1 MKKAISI
8 LTLPLLLGSILHAE
22 EDLWESKGPHVRIKR
37 NDQDGSYV
45 VFERSPDDRRL
56 VKTTKNENGQVK
68 MRATY
73 KRNEKGFLTFG
84 QIHDG
89 QGTLIYRVQYGY
101 DKTGK
106 LIAEQMF
113 DARVKNYYPL
123 WYTDPETGKQIK
135 VVDPETKQRIE
146 MPVRRVYYFYD
157 AEGNQSRALSLVP
170 KDGKTAEE
178 TFRRTGKSLSLYG
191 EESGFNSK
199 SATNPLL
206 DNPFEEEKKKK

>member
-8 LTLPLLLGSILHAE
+8 LFLALVAASDGRADD
-22 EDLWESKGPHVRIKR
+22 DLWESKGPHVRIKK
-37 NDQDGSYV
+37 NDQDGSHV

-56 VKTTKNENGQVK
+56 VKTTKNENGEVK

-73 KRNEKGFLTFG
+73 TRNEKGFLTYG

-101 DKTGK
+101 DRATGR

-123 WYTDPETGKQIK
+123 PIK
-135 VVDPETKQRIE
+135 DDEGQLIE

-157 AEGNQSRALSLVP
+157 AEGNQSKAMSLVP
-170 KDGKTAEE
+170 RDGATAEE
-178 TFRRTGKSLSLYG
+178 AFRKTKKPLDLYG
-191 EESGFNSK
+191 EEPGFNPETQSTRPD
-199 SATNPLL
+199 S
-206 DNPFEEEKKKK
+206 PFEKEKQTSGQ